1 MLEQVL
7 VRDELG
13 REVRK
18 AELERGYTFA
28 PDGKMVVDE
37 DSLWSHV
44 VAKKDAKAKPPPRS
58 EDKSGG
64 Q

>member
-1 MLEQVL
+1 M

-18 AELERGYTFA
+18 AELERAYTFA

-37 DSLWSHV
+37 DSLWSRVV
-44 VAKKDAKAKPPPRS
+44 VAKATKPAPA
-58 EDKSGG
+58 
-64 Q
+64 QQTN